1 MHRIGIARLDDLQR
15 IEELLLEGIV
25 TDRDIVV
32 RGIARNRPVDRTPVS
47 DVMSEDVQFARDT
60 DTVQDAMRLM
70 GDAQVRR
77 VPVLDAEGRLVGI
90 VALADRGQLLPS
102 TCSTSSEVISNQ
114 NIFGL
119 SIIVLV
125 MTAGACLVMW
135 FGELI
140 TERGIGNGMSLLIFA
155 GIAARIPAEGKTI
168 GLPYGVLVSCGNDG
182 RGAVSAIERI
192 ASGYQW
198 KAFAEPLIVRGDPD
212 ADHLAQART
221 LGETLAAGLSV
232 GAF

>member
-1 MHRIGIARLDDLQR
+1 MHPVLIVYSTQTGRTRQLAEACAQGLRADGEVEVTVRVAHDAGTDDLLR
-15 IEELLLEGIV
+15 CHGLILATPENFGYMSGLVKDFL
-25 TDRDIVV
+25 
-32 RGIARNRPVDRTPVS
+32 DRTYY
-47 DVMSEDVQFARDT
+47 
-60 DTVQDAMRLM
+60 
-70 GDAQVRR
+70 
-77 VPVLDAEGRLVGI
+77 
-90 VALADRGQLLPS
+90 
-102 TCSTSSEVISNQ
+102 
-114 NIFGL
+114 
-119 SIIVLV
+119 
-125 MTAGACLVMW
+125 
-135 FGELI
+135 
-140 TERGIGNGMSLLIFA
+140 
-155 GIAARIPAEGKTI
+155 PAEGKTI